1 MNADFIGVFLGVEIM
16 NFVLGII
23 FVVVLFFA
31 VTYGGY
37 LGLQM
42 AVDRTKRNGYFEAY
56 GKKWRAVELESDG
69 NA

>member
-1 MNADFIGVFLGVEIM
+1 M

-31 VTYGGY
+31 ATYGAY

-42 AVDRTKRNGYFEAY
+42 AVDRTKRNGHFHAY
-56 GKKWRAVELESDG
+56 GKKWQAVELESDG